1 MNRANSQAFGVQ
13 QEMGSLVAGA
23 RCSTL
28 WRGGAG
34 RLKEVALEMDG
45 TLAGSPPQ
53 QPCGPST
60 CPALEAPVLLPPT
73 LFSWEGGGGAG
84 GGGCLQKR
92 HPVHFMV
99 EEVGIQKTT
108 II

>member
-34 RLKEVALEMDG
+34 HLKEVALGMDG

-60 CPALEAPVLLPPT
+60 RPALEAPVLLPPT
-73 LFSWEGGGGAG
+73 LCSWEGGGGAG